1 MAQVF
6 NVFTGTF
13 DETGSGGVG
22 GAVDSVFG
30 RTGDVLAQN
39 GDYTAAQVGAD
50 ASGTAAAAV
59 TAHNGAA
66 NAHGQTATGTALLTA
81 VDAAAA
87 KTTLSLNNV
96 ANIDLSNVSN
106 DAQLKIASN
115 LSDLNN
121 VATARS
127 NLGVVKITVSATE
140 PVGPA
145 AGDIWIDIS

>member
-1 MAQVF
+1 MGQVF

-30 RTGDVLAQN
+30 RTGDVFAQN
-39 GDYTAAQVGAD
+39 GDYTAGQVGAD
-50 ASGTAAAAV
+50 PAGTAATAV
-59 TAHNGAA
+59 TNHNSSGT
-66 NAHGQTATGTALLTA
+66 AHGQTATGTALLTA
-81 VDAAAA
+81 ASASAAR
-87 KTTLSLNNV
+87 TTLELNNV
-96 ANIDLSNVSN
+96 TN